1 MNLRGIANAAT
12 RAINPN
18 VPATIRRSAG
28 YTTSPDGKR
37 VPAYSEPVEMMAQ
50 VQALTT
56 KDLMQLDGLT
66 VQNSTHKIYLNDP
79 INGVVRST
87 QKGGDIITLHDER
100 HGEQTYLVTALLEQW
115 PSWTAAA
122 VTLQSP

>member
-1 MNLRGIANAAT
+1 MNLRKLANAAT

-18 VPATIRRSAG
+18 IPATIRHSAG
-28 YTTSPDGKR
+28 STTSRDGRR
-37 VPAYSEPVEMMAQ
+37 VPTYSDPVEMMAQ

-56 KDLMQLDGLT
+56 KDLMQLDGLNI
-66 VQNSTHKIYLNDP
+66 QGSTHKIYLNDP

-87 QKGGDIITLHDER
+87 QKGGDTITLHSER
-100 HGEQTYLVTALLEQW
+100 HGEQTYLVTAVLEQW

-122 VTLQSP
+122 VTLQLP